1 VGRTP
6 WSAADAAVGLLATG
20 NMRDEGVPRGPGG
33 PPHHSEKEFS
43 SQASGATLVCKGRS
57 TCAIGDGLPETGGL
71 FRILTA
77 LATAAPAERLLV
89 LGVARRGSHAMA
101 VLEVPAHD

>member
-1 VGRTP
+1 
-6 WSAADAAVGLLATG
+6 
-20 NMRDEGVPRGPGG
+20 
-33 PPHHSEKEFS
+33 
-43 SQASGATLVCKGRS
+43 VCKGGS
-57 TCAIGDGLPETGGL
+57 ASAIGDGLPETGGL

-77 LATAAPAERLLV
+77 LATAAPAEQLLV

>member
-1 VGRTP
+1 M
-6 WSAADAAVGLLATG
+6 AAVLREALS
-20 NMRDEGVPRGPGG
+20 P
-33 PPHHSEKEFS
+33 
-43 SQASGATLVCKGRS
+43 QARFAP

-77 LATAAPAERLLV
+77 LATAAPAEQLLV
-89 LGVARRGSHAMA
+89 MGVARRGSHAMA